1 MGRCGRHNGAVRQ
14 YIRSKVPRLR
24 WTPQLY
30 HCFLHAIDRL
40 GGQHKAT
47 PKLVLQLMD
56 VKGLTISHVKSHLQ
70 MYRSMRSDYGR
81 QVTSSTHERRQSF
94 DDNHGFDGCVVPI
107 EESFFYGFIYPNTL
121 GHSHPMNIP
130 RFETKSRPRTISDGL
145 TFQILDK
152 KKVILHGIC
161 ETRVS
166 NTCSFDDYKQTMDAR
181 KRIKQ
186 DNGDYV
192 WDQTINYS
200 HSLGQPLALF
210 LPHDL
215 YSLNAFRSY
224 SLATK
229 VEVEDPKRAHE
240 QDAKLIERNIRSQ
253 EEDDGGGGGCELSL
267 SLSLQYHNTSST
279 SETSSSEAFSS
290 YLRSN
295 YKDCWGSSSTSTFSS
310 SSSSSSV
317 TRRSAI
323 NLDLS
328 IALCGK

>member
-1 MGRCGRHNGAVRQ
+1 MGRCGKHNGAVRQ

-24 WTPQLY
+24 WTPQLH
-30 HCFLHAIDRL
+30 HCFLHAVDRL

-94 DDNHGFDGCVVPI
+94 DDNHDFDGRVVPI
-107 EESFFYGFIYPNTL
+107 EESCSHLIYNNPFP
-121 GHSHPMNIP
+121 SK
-130 RFETKSRPRTISDGL
+130 R
-145 TFQILDK
+145 
-152 KKVILHGIC
+152 HGIC

-186 DNGDYV
+186 DNGGYV
-192 WDQTINYS
+192 WDQTINDS
-200 HSLGQPLALF
+200 HSLGQPLALS

-229 VEVEDPKRAHE
+229 VEVEDQKRAHE
-240 QDAKLIERNIRSQ
+240 QDAKLVERNIRRQ
-253 EEDDGGGGGCELSL
+253 EEEDGGGGGCELSL

-279 SETSSSEAFSS
+279 SEISSSEAFSS

-295 YKDCWGSSSTSTFSS
+295 YKDCWGSSSTSTSSS

-328 IALCGK
+328 IALCGN

>member
-24 WTPQLY
+24 WTPQLH

-107 EESFFYGFIYPNTL
+107 EESC
-121 GHSHPMNIP
+121 SHLIDNNPFP
-130 RFETKSRPRTISDGL
+130 PKR
-145 TFQILDK
+145 
-152 KKVILHGIC
+152 HGIC

-200 HSLGQPLALF
+200 HSLGQPLALS

-240 QDAKLIERNIRSQ
+240 QDAKLIERNIRRQ

-267 SLSLQYHNTSST
+267 SLSLSLQYHNTSST
-279 SETSSSEAFSS
+279 SETRSSEAFSS

-328 IALCGK
+328 IALCGN